1 MPQITVSNIPIL
13 VNRKAIK
20 NVHLTVLP
28 PDGLVRISAPM
39 RMELDTIRAFAA
51 SKLGWIKKQRAKMQA
66 QPREI
71 PREYVNRETHYFRGK
86 PYRLKVIEK
95 EEKPRVVYTHRE
107 ISLQVRPGSDQGKRE
122 EVLQEW
128 YRQEMKQQVQQ
139 LIVKWEDEMQV
150 EVAEFGVKQ
159 MKTRWGTCNIAAR
172 RIWLNLELIKKPP
185 HCLEYVVVHEM
196 THFFE
201 RYHNDRFKSILD
213 RYYPTWREVQKE
225 LNALPL

>member
-1 MPQITVSNIPIL
+1 
-13 VNRKAIK
+13 
-20 NVHLTVLP
+20 
-28 PDGLVRISAPM
+28 
-39 RMELDTIRAFAA
+39 
-51 SKLGWIKKQRAKMQA
+51 MQA